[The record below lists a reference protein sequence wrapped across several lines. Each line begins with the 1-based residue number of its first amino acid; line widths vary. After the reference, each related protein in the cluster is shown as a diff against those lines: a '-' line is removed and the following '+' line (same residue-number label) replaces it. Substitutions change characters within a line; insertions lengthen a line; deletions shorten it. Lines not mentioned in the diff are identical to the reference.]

1 MLRDFFFMLV
11 SSLIVEPA
19 QTELSARLARVGAPP
34 AVIRDISSCV
44 SAAHP
49 VLARVYSEDP
59 VHGVITGIKIWTG
72 MTTYQAVL
80 QAEVPD
86 CRPAL
91 EAARPYIGSDV
102 G

>member
-1 MLRDFFFMLV
+1 MLRDFFLMLV
-11 SSLIVEPA
+11 GSLIVEPA
-19 QTELSARLARVGAPP
+19 QAEYSSRLAQLGAPP
-34 AVIRDISSCV
+34 AVIRDVSSCV

-59 VHGVITGIKIWTG
+59 VHGVMTGIRIWTG

-80 QAEVPD
+80 RAEVPD

-91 EAARPYIGSDV
+91 EAARPYFGSEA

>member
-1 MLRDFFFMLV
+1 MLHEFFLMLV

-19 QTELSARLARVGAPP
+19 QAEFSSRLAQLGAPP
-34 AVIRDISSCV
+34 AIIRDVSSCV

-49 VLARVYSEDP
+49 ALARVYSEDP
-59 VHGVITGIKIWTG
+59 VHGVITGIRIWTG

-80 QAEVPD
+80 QAEVPA
-86 CRPAL
+86 CKPAL
-91 EAARPYIGSDV
+91 EAARPYLGSEV